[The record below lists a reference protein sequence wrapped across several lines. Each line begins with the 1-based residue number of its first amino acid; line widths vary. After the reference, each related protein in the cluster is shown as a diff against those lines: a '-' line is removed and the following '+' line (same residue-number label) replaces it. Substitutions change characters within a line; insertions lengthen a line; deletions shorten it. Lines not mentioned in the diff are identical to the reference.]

1 MPSAGTFPEAG
12 VRVAFDLRS
21 TDDAQVR
28 YHGEAFTPSARYE
41 LSLVVEVA
49 TGKSEL
55 TVEGTAPREA
65 GQAAED
71 LEAADVAFIKALGM
85 QLWRQA
91 VKTPAEQGGGH
102 WSRRIQRWRGPK

>member
-21 TDDAQVR
+21 SDDAQVR
-28 YHGEAFTPSARYE
+28 YHGEAFTPVARYE
-41 LSLVVEVA
+41 VSLVVETA
-49 TGKSEL
+49 TGKSDVTIESR
-55 TVEGTAPREA
+55 APRE
-65 GQAAED
+65 GGTEVPD
-71 LEAADVAFIKALGM
+71 LEAADLQFIKALGM

-91 VKTPAEQGGGH
+91 VKTPADQGGGH